1 MRKLL
6 FFLGSFILL
15 NTITNAQTIVWKVD
29 GIKGESDKA
38 KFSDKTEL
46 LGVVM
51 EGSSSQGSSA
61 GGGMAVGKRTYQ
73 PIVILK
79 QTGASSPLLFQSFFM
94 GKHVKEVVIE
104 YYKTDKTGIEVIDYS
119 LTLKNVIITGFKQF
133 AGPLKNERFDPAND
147 NALCDE
153 IKFNFQEIIAEYK
166 KGGII
171 VQDNIISR

>member
-1 MRKLL
+1 MRKL
-6 FFLGSFILL
+6 FFVISSFILFYSV
-15 NTITNAQTIVWKVD
+15 TNAQTIVWKVD

-38 KFSDKTEL
+38 KLSDKTEL

-51 EGSSSQGSSA
+51 EGSSSQGTA
-61 GGGMAVGKRTYQ
+61 TGGGMAVGKRSYQ

-79 QTGASSPLLFQSFFM
+79 QTGSSSPLLFQSFFM
-94 GKHVKEVVIE
+94 GKHIKEIIIE
-104 YYKTDKTGIEVIDYS
+104 YYKTDRMGAEVLDYS

-133 AGPLKNERFDPAND
+133 AGPLKNERFDPTND
-147 NALCDE
+147 NTLCDE

-166 KGGII
+166 KAGII

>member
-1 MRKLL
+1 MRKLF
-6 FFLGSFILL
+6 FFLGSFILF

-29 GIKGESDKA
+29 GIKGESDKV
-38 KFSDKTEL
+38 KFSDRTEL

-51 EGSSSQGSSA
+51 EGSSSQGSPS
-61 GGGMAVGKRTYQ
+61 GGGMAVGKRSYQ

-79 QTGASSPLLFQSFFM
+79 QTGASSPLLFQSFFT
-94 GKHVKEVVIE
+94 GKHIKNMIIE
-104 YYKTDKTGIEVIDYS
+104 YYKTDKTGVELLDYS

-133 AGPLKNERFDPAND
+133 AGPLKNERFDPPND

-153 IKFNFQEIIAEYK
+153 IKFYFQEIIVEYK